1 MEAIIKGADVK
12 EIIATFKEIIGR
24 AYGQRD
30 PVSPTKFFKSGR
42 LTEEFL
48 GSLAFDTLFSELMT
62 SEVDAAEFV
71 NGLIPKDL
79 AATDV
84 MKKALAEASS
94 EKPRTIENVELRNV
108 SFDVIPDSASGLR
121 EPRDNSEN
129 ELLAW
134 AFRDPTKAELQKMS
148 ETQLKDVFVRRSSG
162 WKPPEMISVTPAENR
177 GRHQVGTPSSYFEE
191 NEASGLELP
200 RDDYDSLLPWALR
213 NATEAELRIM
223 TRQQLVDV
231 NLRSA
236 AGWTPR
242 ITSL

>member
-1 MEAIIKGADVK
+1 
-12 EIIATFKEIIGR
+12 
-24 AYGQRD
+24 
-30 PVSPTKFFKSGR
+30 
-42 LTEEFL
+42 
-48 GSLAFDTLFSELMT
+48 
-62 SEVDAAEFV
+62 
-71 NGLIPKDL
+71 
-79 AATDV
+79 
-84 MKKALAEASS
+84 
-94 EKPRTIENVELRNV
+94 
-108 SFDVIPDSASGLR
+108 
-121 EPRDNSEN
+121 
-129 ELLAW
+129 
-134 AFRDPTKAELQKMS
+134 MS